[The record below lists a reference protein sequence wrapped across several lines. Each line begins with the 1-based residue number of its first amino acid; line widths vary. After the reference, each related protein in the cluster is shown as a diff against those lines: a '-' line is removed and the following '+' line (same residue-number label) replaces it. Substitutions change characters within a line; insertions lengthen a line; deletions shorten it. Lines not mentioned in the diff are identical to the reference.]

1 VNYVLNR
8 FDGVRTSYDS
18 AVKPF
23 VESLAE
29 NVSTHLT
36 LLNLGWVVESSKIND
51 AAVKRLPALLAPE
64 PRPRVA
70 RADPAH
76 AQLERLAAEHLPGK
90 AAARPERARSQSA
103 SRPRAS
109 QYLDVQLDTLRRMYD
124 DMKGANYRENFAY
137 LTARSLHVMA
147 SRRTSD
153 FGDTRLFK
161 TSELQQALHERGR

>member
-1 VNYVLNR
+1 VAKV
-8 FDGVRTSYDS
+8 
-18 AVKPF
+18 
-23 VESLAE
+23 
-29 NVSTHLT
+29 
-36 LLNLGWVVESSKIND
+36 D
-51 AAVKRLPALLAPE
+51 AA
-64 PRPRVA
+64 
-70 RADPAH
+70 H
-76 AQLERLAAEHLPGK
+76 SQLERLAAEHLPGK
-90 AAARPERARSQSA
+90 SAVRAEKPRAAAA
-103 SRPRAS
+103 RPRAS

>member
-1 VNYVLNR
+1 M
-8 FDGVRTSYDS
+8 
-18 AVKPF
+18 
-23 VESLAE
+23 
-29 NVSTHLT
+29 
-36 LLNLGWVVESSKIND
+36 
-51 AAVKRLPALLAPE
+51 KRVPALLEPE

-70 RADPAH
+70 RVDAAH

-90 AAARPERARSQSA
+90 AAAARSEKA
-103 SRPRAS
+103 RHAAPAPRPRAS

-124 DMKGANYRENFAY
+124 DMKSANYRENFAY

-161 TSELQQALHERGR
+161 ASELQQALHDRGR